1 MSHRAADAAEQGR
14 TLAASIEIFGG
25 SSGHRRAALCR
36 YINQVAHALNARG
49 DRWHAKSVANVLQLA
64 QRAAERLS
72 EFEHP
77 PLMAWAWK
85 PATAPRP
92 RGGFPIWE
100 QRQRGASRVPGS
112 WTQFD
117 GDGRTH
123 SSRSGWE
130 RRDQSSTSP
139 HPTPAPLPAVAL
151 SSLPARASV
160 VTASRSGLAATGQ
173 RIVGTR
179 AAGKRL
185 PRLRLA

>member
-100 QRQRGASRVPGS
+100 VGEARRAKVASLGNDNAAPAGCRGL
-112 WTQFD
+112 
-117 GDGRTH
+117 GRN
-123 SSRSGWE
+123 
-130 RRDQSSTSP
+130 STA
-139 HPTPAPLPAVAL
+139 TEGA
-151 SSLPARASV
+151 ARPV
-160 VTASRSGLAATGQ
+160 
-173 RIVGTR
+173 IH
-179 AAGKRL
+179 
-185 PRLRLA
+185 